1 MYWKVLAIAIS
12 LILLVGSSPLGMAK
26 ISSSQKSGKVRGDV
40 PCLAW
45 VRPGVPTKAVLL
57 CVHGLGLNSK
67 SWQTFGDKMSAQGLP
82 TYAIDVR
89 GFGSWMEAKGHKD
102 VDFKACIEDLRGT
115 LEWISKAHY
124 GKPIFLVGESM
135 GGAIVLQCAAA
146 YPDLMS
152 GVISA
157 CASGDRF
164 KEKKMNLA
172 VALHL
177 VAGGP
182 RRGFDIGKSVVNQ
195 ATQNPELRE
204 QWAEDPLNRMDLSP
218 RDLVQFQAFM
228 NRNHDAAKEI
238 KNLPVLMVQGSKDGL
253 VKPEGTEELYQE
265 LATKEKE
272 MIMVPNSEHLIF
284 EEGQCSD
291 QVLEQVAQWIS
302 KYSTGARLVETD
314 PVSQSTSLLVE
325 AREALK
331 EDKLSLAI
339 KTLHAAAK
347 RSAKDPEVH
356 YLLGIAHYKAHHP
369 LLAFR
374 NFRLARRYAKAGS
387 AVSKKANA
395 MMMSLPQSLV
405 QSDEHGLLLPSNQI
419 FGKKPAVVLF
429 NAKWCEPCKDMTA
442 TTVEIEKRYGDKLLL
457 QTIDVDD
464 PNNEGIVDYF
474 AIGPV
479 PTTVFLTEQGDVVQF
494 QVGYAGLDGM
504 IKGIEKI
511 LPSQ

>member
-1 MYWKVLAIAIS
+1 MYLKKLATAFM
-12 LILLVGSSPLGMAK
+12 LILLISVPQLAVAK
-26 ISSSQKSGKVRGDV
+26 IESGSKSGKVRGDV

-67 SWQTFGDKMSAQGLP
+67 SWEAFGERMSAQGLP

-89 GFGSWMEAKGHKD
+89 GFGSWMEAKGRKN
-102 VDFKACIEDLRGT
+102 VNFKACIEDVRGT

-124 GKPIFLVGESM
+124 GKPVFLVGESM

-152 GVISA
+152 GLISA

-182 RRGFDIGKSVVNQ
+182 RRDFDIGKSVVNQ
-195 ATQNPELRE
+195 ATHNPELRE
-204 QWAEDPLNRMDLSP
+204 HWAEDPLNRMDLSP

-228 NRNHDAAKEI
+228 NGNHDAAKEI
-238 KNLPVLMVQGSKDGL
+238 KSLPVLMVQGSKDGL

-272 MIMVPNSEHLIF
+272 MMMVPNSEHLIF

-291 QVLEQVAQWIS
+291 QVLQQVAQWID
-302 KYSTGARLVETD
+302 KYSEGAKPVAAD
-314 PVSQSTSLLVE
+314 PVSQSTSLLAE
-325 AREALK
+325 ARAALK
-331 EDKLSLAI
+331 EDKLSIAF

-356 YLLGIAHYKAHHP
+356 YLLGVAHYKAHHP

-374 NFRLARRYAKAGS
+374 QFRLARRYAKSGS
-387 AVSKKANA
+387 AVSKNANA
-395 MMMSLPQSLV
+395 MMMSLPQSVV
-405 QSDEHGLLLPSNQI
+405 QSDEHGLLRPSNQI

-429 NAKWCEPCKDMTA
+429 NAKWCEPCKDMSATA
-442 TTVEIEKRYGDKLLL
+442 AEIEKRYGDKLLL

-464 PNNEGIVDYF
+464 PNNEAIVDYYG
-474 AIGPV
+474 IGPV
-479 PTTVFLTEQGDVVQF
+479 PTTVFLTQEGDVVQF

-504 IKGIEKI
+504 IKGVEKI
-511 LPSQ
+511 LQPQ